1 MSSAISCLKAPPV
14 PQVSLSFSSHAR
26 SSSSALGAVSE
37 AHQWLVTPASMEATS
52 GRLMSRQIARFLE
65 QLKSD
70 LLHSCGGDHNDP
82 HGYTIGY
89 LIGALQEEEDV
100 QQLRCVQQRHWPPPH
115 DRPLESIASL
125 TAQVILE
132 DRAARRSE
140 RQPILEDENFEFGG
154 RGGKLYETDE
164 DARNRMRLK
173 KCFFLH
179 GFARKGVNS

>member
-1 MSSAISCLKAPPV
+1 
-14 PQVSLSFSSHAR
+14 
-26 SSSSALGAVSE
+26 
-37 AHQWLVTPASMEATS
+37 MEATS

-82 HGYTIGY
+82 HVYTIGY

-100 QQLRCVQQRHWPPPH
+100 QKLRCEQQHRWPPDLPIE
-115 DRPLESIASL
+115 RIASL

-164 DARNRMRLK
+164 DARTRVRMK
-173 KCFFLH
+173 KCFIRAWRRHIKGEQVTVEECLWTEEDDFLWKLKSH
-179 GFARKGVNS
+179 RGHTTTNAVESFSRVG